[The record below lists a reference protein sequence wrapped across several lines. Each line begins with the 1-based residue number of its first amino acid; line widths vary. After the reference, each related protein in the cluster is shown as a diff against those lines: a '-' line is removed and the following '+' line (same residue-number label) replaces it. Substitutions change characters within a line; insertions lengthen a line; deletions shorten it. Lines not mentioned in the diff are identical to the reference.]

1 MCERPSTV
9 VGWRLGEQGRHQK
22 RSLFFSQD
30 WRHVLQG
37 GGWRG
42 GVNKKRVGDIGAVGP
57 RRDAI
62 TTMGVGETHFH
73 SLSMSYSHALGA
85 ILHRFYFTFSFS

>member
-1 MCERPSTV
+1 MSRAGT
-9 VGWRLGEQGRHQK
+9 
-22 RSLFFSQD
+22 RSVPCSFPRTGDMSC
-30 WRHVLQG
+30 RAG
-37 GGWRG
+37 GGAE

>member
-1 MCERPSTV
+1 MSGAGT
-9 VGWRLGEQGRHQK
+9 
-22 RSLFFSQD
+22 RSVPCSFPRTEDMSCGGA
-30 WRHVLQG
+30 G
-37 GGWRG
+37 GGD
-42 GVNKKRVGDIGAVGP
+42 KKRVGDIGAVGP

-85 ILHRFYFTFSFS
+85 ILRRFYFTFSFS